1 MLAMPEQRNSQ
12 RADIDR
18 GQPFQAAVV
27 PGTRERLRDDSVTVV
42 RPDAP

>member
-18 GQPFQAAVV
+18 AQPFRVQARSFTD
-27 PGTRERLRDDSVTVV
+27 G
-42 RPDAP
+42 